1 MGFRNN
7 AYAKIWEKEDKGSY
21 SVVSLSISHKTKDG
35 DYVVD
40 FNDRFVR
47 FYGPAA
53 EALKA
58 VKEGD
63 RIQLKSV
70 DVTNHYDKEAK
81 KQYVNYIV
89 YGFDV
94 PGEYKPNQNKKH
106 TQSGTANIQGDAVDS
121 VDDLPF

>member
-106 TQSGTANIQGDAVDS
+106 AQSGTANIQGDAVDS